1 MANNPVQGFPDT
13 WGKHAVTVIE
23 HNGPASYVQ
32 AASGGDTSLT
42 TPSWGG
48 PSSVGTRAFSFV
60 SGAVDYSGRYRAD
73 PFYSGNTPNAGI
85 RNAVPLRWTYTGT
98 HSGDTA
104 GAEVAAAVN
113 LSGVTVRLMVV
124 GG

>member
-1 MANNPVQGFPDT
+1 VY
-13 WGKHAVTVIE
+13 E

-32 AASGGDTSLT
+32 ASGGGDTFLT

-48 PSSVGTRAFSFV
+48 SSTVGTRGFSLV
-60 SGAVDYSGRYRAD
+60 VGAVDNSGRYRAD
-73 PFYSGNTPNAGI
+73 PFYGTGNTPNAGI
-85 RNAVPLRWTYTGT
+85 RTAVGLRWTYTGT

-104 GAEVAAAVN
+104 GAEVGAGVN